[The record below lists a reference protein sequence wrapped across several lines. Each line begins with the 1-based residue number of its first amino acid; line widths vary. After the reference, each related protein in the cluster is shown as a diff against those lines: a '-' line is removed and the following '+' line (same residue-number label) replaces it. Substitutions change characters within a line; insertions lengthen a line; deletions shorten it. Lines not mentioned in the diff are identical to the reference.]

1 MREYNE
7 LPTSKS
13 KNIGQIAFEV
23 IKEPMFLLLLSCCI
37 IYLFLG
43 DYTEGIM
50 LSASILIII
59 FITFYQYQ
67 KTERAI
73 ESLRQLSSPKALVIR
88 DGIEIKIPSR
98 ELICGDIVLIHE
110 GDRIPAD
117 GILKEATN
125 LSVDESLLT
134 GESNPVPKNITPI
147 DKVHLLFSGTL
158 VVQGKA
164 KMEVSAIG
172 VNTEFGKIG
181 KSLQQI
187 VQEPTL
193 LQKEMKVLIRNLF
206 IIGGFL
212 SVLVVIAFYLTRGGF
227 TASILS
233 GLSAAMA
240 ILPEEFPVVLTIF
253 LAIGAWRLSQ
263 QNVLTRKPSAI
274 ETLGSATVLCSDKTG
289 TITQNNMTLSTLIK
303 DHFIIEKNAFL
314 ENIENIQEL
323 IYTALVATPSDS
335 MDPMDKAI
343 LKNYQSVLPPICLP
357 YPL

>member
-134 GESNPVPKNITPI
+134 GNQIRCR
-147 DKVHLLFSGTL
+147 
-158 VVQGKA
+158 
-164 KMEVSAIG
+164 
-172 VNTEFGKIG
+172 KI
-181 KSLQQI
+181 
-187 VQEPTL
+187 
-193 LQKEMKVLIRNLF
+193 
-206 IIGGFL
+206 
-212 SVLVVIAFYLTRGGF
+212 
-227 TASILS
+227 
-233 GLSAAMA
+233 
-240 ILPEEFPVVLTIF
+240 
-253 LAIGAWRLSQ
+253 
-263 QNVLTRKPSAI
+263 
-274 ETLGSATVLCSDKTG
+274 
-289 TITQNNMTLSTLIK
+289 
-303 DHFIIEKNAFL
+303 
-314 ENIENIQEL
+314 
-323 IYTALVATPSDS
+323 
-335 MDPMDKAI
+335 
-343 LKNYQSVLPPICLP
+343 
-357 YPL
+357 